1 MLKNLVLKTDRLVLK
16 PTLESD
22 LSTLHSIF
30 INPYVKKYL
39 CDDNIWSLPQ
49 VEEMIVESQ
58 KLFEEKKFGIWLI
71 NTKDDQEII
80 GLVALWYFF
89 DEEQPQLVY
98 ALLPEATKKGYATE
112 AAAKI
117 VKYSFDELGYKYL
130 IASCD
135 KPNLESKNVAERIG
149 MREVEEK
156 SVDDKPILF
165 FKVDNC
171 TVNARP
177 IILVE

>member
-1 MLKNLVLKTDRLVLK
+1 MLENLVLQTQRLILK
-16 PTLESD
+16 PILESD
-22 LSTLHSIF
+22 LHTLHSIF
-30 INPYVKKYL
+30 INPYVKQYL
-39 CDDNIWSLPQ
+39 CDDNIWSLSQ

-71 NTKDDQEII
+71 NTKDNQEII
-80 GLVALWYFF
+80 GFVALWYFF
-89 DEEQPQLVY
+89 DEKQPQLVY
-98 ALLPEATKKGYATE
+98 ALLSEATKKGYATE

-117 VKYSFDELGYKYL
+117 VDYSFDELGYQYL

-135 KPNLESKNVAERIG
+135 KPNVESKKVAERIG

-165 FKVDNC
+165 FKVDSC
-171 TVNARP
+171 MVNN
-177 IILVE
+177 V